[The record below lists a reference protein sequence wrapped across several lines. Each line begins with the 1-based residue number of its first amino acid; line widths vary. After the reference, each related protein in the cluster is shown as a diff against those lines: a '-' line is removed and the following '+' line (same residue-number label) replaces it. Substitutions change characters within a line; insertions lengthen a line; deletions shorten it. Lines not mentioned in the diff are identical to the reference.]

1 MTRSTIVSLTLIAL
15 AVSPVV
21 AKDQER
27 RRAPAGGP
35 ESAAPAP
42 TQVPRYPY
50 AGSWEGTLS
59 MTDATGAPAT
69 SPLAM
74 KFVVKDGARQSYD
87 GETRLGAGAALAH
100 TNVSA
105 AADVPS
111 SGTTPEAASMRRSR
125 SAPPAS
131 SGPSAA
137 TSEIDTLAA
146 GTHAQ
151 LVHHT
156 PTRSTLLCDQGG
168 RCVTLATLTWEEQD
182 RRGRRYEYSA
192 KLTGAD
198 KIAGSVTITD
208 QSGKKSS
215 GTFELKRST
224 N

>member
-35 ESAAPAP
+35 ESAGPAP

-50 AGSWEGTLS
+50 AGKWEGTFS
-59 MTDATGAPAT
+59 MTDATGGPAT

-74 KFVVKDGARQSYD
+74 TFVVKDGARQSYD

-105 AADVPS
+105 AATS
-111 SGTTPEAASMRRSR
+111 SGSTQEAAAMRRSR

-137 TSEIDTLAA
+137 SVEMDTLAA

-182 RRGRRYEYSA
+182 RRGRKYEYSA
-192 KLTGAD
+192 KLVGAD
-198 KIAGSVTITD
+198 SIAGSVTITD
-208 QSGKKSS
+208 QAGRKSS